1 MPLVSLIIALIVVGV
16 LLWAVETLI
25 PMDAAIRRVIQVVVI
40 LCVLLYVLRAFALL

>member
-1 MPLVSLIIALIVVGV
+1 MIQLIVTLFVVGV
-16 LLWAVETLI
+16 LLWVVEALV